1 MELRHVRV
9 FVTLAEE
16 LHFGRTAARLHL
28 TQSSISGQLRQLEDQ
43 LGVQLVHRNARAV
56 SLTEVGT
63 AFLRDARRL
72 LAQADAAAGGVQRF
86 RDGTDSVRVGYL
98 HDAIPKR
105 LPLALRRLSHEFPAT
120 RILLNTGSPQ
130 ELLEDLRDDLLDLAI
145 ISLPAP
151 VSGLHVTPLGFEHA
165 VAAVPASLDRDDVSP
180 LELLAQRPM
189 LTLSRRRNPAF
200 YDAIVAGLQSVGLP
214 GSLVEIDATS
224 VEPLLME
231 AACGAGCAL
240 LPESVMLR
248 QRPIGVSFRR
258 IMSPTPVG
266 CPMAAVALD
275 AQWDHRLST
284 LIADL
289 SQPVRAPAMA
299 APAMAAA

>member
-16 LHFGRTAARLHL
+16 LDFGRTAARLHL

-105 LPLALRRLSHEFPAT
+105 LPLTLRRLSHEFPAT
-120 RILLNTGSPQ
+120 RILLNAGSPQ

-145 ISLPAP
+145 VSLPAP
-151 VSGLHVTPLGFEHA
+151 VAGLHVTPLGFEHA

-180 LELLAQRPM
+180 LELLAQRSM
-189 LTLSRRRNPAF
+189 LTLPRRLNPAF

-240 LPESVMLR
+240 LPESVTLR
-248 QRPIGVSFRR
+248 QRPVGVSFRR
-258 IMSPTPVG
+258 IVSPTPVG
-266 CPMAAVALD
+266 CPMAAVAPD
-275 AQWDHRLST
+275 AQWDLPLSA

-289 SQPVRAPAMA
+289 SQPVRE
-299 APAMAAA
+299 PAMAAAAMAAA

>member
-28 TQSSISGQLRQLEDQ
+28 TQSSISGQLRQLENQ
-43 LGVQLVHRNARAV
+43 LGVQLVHRNARVV

-72 LAQADAAAGGVQRF
+72 LAQAEAAAGGVQRF
-86 RDGTDSVRVGYL
+86 RDGTESIRVGYL
-98 HDAIPKR
+98 HDAVPKR

-130 ELLEDLRDDLLDLAI
+130 ELLEGLRDELLDLAFV
-145 ISLPAP
+145 SLPAP

-165 VAAVPASLDRDDVSP
+165 VAAVPASLDRDDMSP
-180 LELLAQRPM
+180 LELLAERTM
-189 LTLSRRRNPAF
+189 LTLPRRLNPAF
-200 YDAIVAGLQSVGLP
+200 YDALVAGLQSVGLP

-248 QRPIGVSFRR
+248 QRPLGVSFRR
-258 IMSPTPVG
+258 IVSPTRVG
-266 CPMAAVALD
+266 CPMAAVTLD
-275 AQWDHRLST
+275 AQWDQRLSA

-289 SQPVRAPAMA
+289 SQPVRELTMA
-299 APAMAAA
+299 APARAAA